1 MRGHTV
7 PCSGGVRMVDRMVDF
22 LRALQSSGGSSCLR
36 GGVVRADRDL
46 SSRTFEGTPAS
57 EDEEFKMEVDRK
69 LLYLD

>member
-7 PCSGGVRMVDRMVDF
+7 PCSGVVRMVDF

-36 GGVVRADRDL
+36 GGVVREDRDL